1 MRRFITSLVVLLLW
15 SLIVVGQEAPI
26 TTTKPGNIT
35 DAADLEAFFDG
46 AMRVPME
53 SKHIAGGVVAVVVNG
68 KVVFTKGYGYAD
80 IAERKPV
87 DPEKTMLR
95 IASISKPFTWTAVM
109 QQVEEGKL
117 DLDAD
122 VNKYL
127 KDVQIPATMQ
137 QPITL
142 KNFLT
147 HTPGFED
154 HVIGLFAKEPDKR
167 PLREILKTQIP
178 MRVRPPGTLASY
190 SNHGTALA
198 GYAVE
203 CVSGQPWEEY
213 LEARIF
219 KPLGMKHTTA
229 RQPAKE
235 LLSADLSKSYKWE
248 GGRFVDK
255 GFEYVPAAPAGCLS
269 ASALDMTKFMMA
281 HLNDGQLGEARI
293 LKAETA
299 KKMREP
305 LFRHDDRVSAMCY
318 GFFEEK
324 HHGLRLIGHG
334 GDTIYFHSL
343 MQLIPEKNVGY
354 FISFNT
360 DTSAGVREQIQEA
373 FLSRYYPVTLQARV
387 KPNGSLKERA
397 SRLAGEYG
405 GTRYSHSTLAKLG
418 SLMSVHEVNVND
430 DDTITIVSSGNA
442 RRFVEVQPFQFKEL
456 DGTREVVFQT
466 DKEGNVVHLFFGN
479 GPHSSAIKL
488 KWYESPNVQVGL
500 LLVCVVLFATA
511 LLVWPAVGWNVRGLE
526 STTVRRS
533 WFSAFLS
540 WLAWLMCL
548 LSMVFA
554 GALVLALLDPNELVF
569 GISPMLSTILLA
581 AQVIAGLAA
590 VTLLGCLIAWVMRY
604 WRFSGRL
611 HYTLVALAGAG
622 FVWSLYHWNLLK
634 FGVN

>member
-1 MRRFITSLVVLLLW
+1 MTRYITSLVVMATCAF
-15 SLIVVGQEAPI
+15 IAMGQDVP
-26 TTTKPGNIT
+26 TQTSKPGNIT

-53 SKHIAGGVVAVVVNG
+53 SKHIAGGVVAVVANG
-68 KVVFTKGYGYAD
+68 KVVFNKGYGYAD
-80 IAERKPV
+80 IAARKPV
-87 DPEKTMLR
+87 DPEKTMFR

-109 QQVEEGKL
+109 QQVESGKL

-127 KDVQIPATMQ
+127 KDVQIPSTMQ

-154 HVIGLFAKEPDKR
+154 LVIGLFAKEPDKR
-167 PLREILKTQIP
+167 PLSEILKTQIP

-219 KPLGMKHTTA
+219 KPLGMTHTTA

-235 LLSADLSKSYKWE
+235 QLSADLSKSYKWE
-248 GGRFVDK
+248 GGQFVDK

-269 ASALDMTKFMMA
+269 ASALDMTKFMLA

-293 LKAETA
+293 LKTETA

-343 MQLIPEKNVGY
+343 MQLIPEKNVGL

-360 DTSAGVREQIQEA
+360 NTSAGVREQIQEA
-373 FLSRYYPVTLQARV
+373 FLARYFPMMLQARE
-387 KPNGSLKERA
+387 KPNDAIKERA
-397 SRLAGEYG
+397 SRLTGEYG
-405 GTRYSHSTLAKLG
+405 GTRYSHSTIAKLG
-418 SLMSVHEVNVND
+418 ALMAVHEVIVNAD
-430 DDTITIVSSGNA
+430 NTITITSGDNA
-442 RRFVEVQPFQFKEL
+442 RRYFEVQPFQFREV
-456 DGTREVVFQT
+456 DGTREAIFQT

-488 KWYESPNVQVGL
+488 KWYETQTVQAGL
-500 LLVCVVLFATA
+500 LLVCIVLFATA
-511 LLVWPAVGWNVRGLE
+511 LLVWPAVGWNIRGLE
-526 STTVRRS
+526 LTTVRRS
-533 WFSAFLS
+533 GFSAFLS
-540 WLAWLMCL
+540 WMAWLMCL
-548 LSMVFA
+548 LGIVFA
-554 GALVLALLDPNELVF
+554 VAMVLALLDPNELVF
-569 GISPMLSTILLA
+569 GISPWLSKLLLGS
-581 AQVIAGLAA
+581 QVIAGLAA
-590 VTLLGCLIAWVMRY
+590 VTLLGCLIAWMMSY
-604 WRFSGRL
+604 WRFTGRL

-622 FVWSLYHWNLLK
+622 FVWFLYNWNLLT
-634 FGVN
+634 FGVG

>member
-1 MRRFITSLVVLLLW
+1 MIRQLFTLLMALSLPAFA
-15 SLIVVGQEAPI
+15 STQEPA
-26 TTTKPGNIT
+26 KAGNIT

-87 DPEKTMLR
+87 DPEKTMFR

-109 QQVEEGKL
+109 QQVEVGKL

-154 HVIGLFAKEPDKR
+154 HVIGLFAHEPDKR
-167 PLREILKTQIP
+167 RLGEILKTQIP
-178 MRVRPPGTLASY
+178 QRVRTPGTLASY

-213 LEARIF
+213 IETKIT
-219 KPLGMKHTTA
+219 KPLGMAHTLV
-229 RQPAKE
+229 RQPVKE
-235 LLSADLSKSYKWE
+235 QLPADLSKGYKWE
-248 GGRFVDK
+248 GGRYVEK
-255 GFEYVPAAPAGCLS
+255 GFEYCPAAPAGCIS
-269 ASALDMTKFMMA
+269 ASALDMTKFMLA
-281 HLNDGQLGEARI
+281 HLGDGQLGEARI

-299 KKMREP
+299 RKMREP
-305 LFRHDDRVSAMCY
+305 LFRHDDRISAMCY

-324 HHGLRLIGHG
+324 HHGLRLVDHG
-334 GDTIYFHSL
+334 GDTLWFHSL
-343 MQLIPEKNVGY
+343 MQLIPEKNVGL

-360 DTSAGVREQIQEA
+360 NTSGGVREQIQEA
-373 FLSRYYPVTLQARV
+373 FLSRYFPMPLQART
-387 KPNGSLKERA
+387 KPDGALKDRA
-397 SRLAGEYG
+397 SRLVGEYG
-405 GTRYSHSTLAKLG
+405 GTRYSHSTIAKIG
-418 SLMSVHEVNVND
+418 SLLAVYDVTVNN
-430 DDTITIVSSGNA
+430 DDTITIASGDTA
-442 RRFVEVQPFQFKEL
+442 RRYVEVQPFQFREL
-456 DGTREVVFQT
+456 DGTREAVFQT

-479 GPHSSAIKL
+479 APHSSAIKL
-488 KWYESPNVQVGL
+488 KWYETSMVQLGL
-500 LLVCVVLFATA
+500 LLGCLVLFATA

-526 STTVRRS
+526 STTIRRTR
-533 WFSAFLS
+533 FSAVLS
-540 WLAWLMCL
+540 WLAWGMCL
-548 LSMVFA
+548 MGIVFT
-554 GALVLALLDPNELVF
+554 GALAVVMSDPNEVVF
-569 GISPMLSTILLA
+569 GLSPTLESLL
-581 AQVIAGLAA
+581 QTTKVIAVLSALT
-590 VTLLGCLIAWVMRY
+590 VLGCLIAWGAGY
-604 WRFSGRL
+604 WRISGRL
-611 HYTLVALAGAG
+611 HYTLVTLAGVG
-622 FVWSLYHWNLLK
+622 LVWFLYHWKLLTW
-634 FGVN
+634 GA

>member
-1 MRRFITSLVVLLLW
+1 MLKFMLTLITCFLFLQAVYAQDAL
-15 SLIVVGQEAPI
+15 
-26 TTTKPGNIT
+26 KPGNVT

-53 SKHIAGGVVAVVVNG
+53 SKHIAGGVVAVVANG
-68 KVVFTKGYGYAD
+68 KVVFSKGYGYAD
-80 IAERKPV
+80 IANRKPV
-87 DPEKTMLR
+87 DPEKTMFR

-127 KDVQIPATMQ
+127 KDVQIPATIQ

-142 KNFLT
+142 KNILT

-154 HVIGLFAKEPDKR
+154 NVIGLFAKEPDKR
-167 PLREILKTQIP
+167 PLGEILKSQIP

-190 SNHGTALA
+190 SNHGTAMA
-198 GYAVE
+198 GYAVQ
-203 CVSGQPWEEY
+203 CVAGQQWEEY

-219 KPLGMKHTTA
+219 KPLGMTHATA
-229 RQPAKE
+229 RQPAQDQ
-235 LLSADLSKSYKWE
+235 LPADLSKSYKWQ
-248 GGRFVDK
+248 GGQYVEK

-269 ASALDMTKFMMA
+269 VSALDMTKFMLA

-373 FLSRYYPVTLQARV
+373 FLSRYYPKPLEARI
-387 KPNGSLKERA
+387 KPNGALKERA
-397 SRLAGEYG
+397 ARLEGEYR
-405 GTRYSHSTLAKLG
+405 GTRYSHSSITKIGALLT
-418 SLMSVHEVNVND
+418 SIEVSVNPDE
-430 DDTITIVSSGNA
+430 TITISSGDSA
-442 RRFVEVQPFQFKEL
+442 RRYAEVQPFQFREV
-456 DGTREVVFQT
+456 DGTREAVFQT
-466 DKEGNVVHLFFGN
+466 DKEGNVLHLFFGN

-488 KWYESPNVQVGL
+488 KWYETSTMQFGL
-500 LLVCVVLFATA
+500 LAGCVILFATA

-526 STTVRRS
+526 STTIHRS
-533 WFSAFLS
+533 GFSAFLS
-540 WLAWLMCL
+540 WIGWLMCL
-548 LSMVFA
+548 FSFIFA
-554 GALVLALLDPNELVF
+554 GALVATMLDPNEIVF
-569 GISPMLSTILLA
+569 GISPLLSKILLGS
-581 AQVIAGLAA
+581 QVIAGLAA
-590 VTLLGCLIAWVMRY
+590 ATLLGCLIAWLMSY
-604 WRFSGRL
+604 WRITGRL

-622 FVWSLYHWNLLK
+622 FVWFLYNWNLLV
-634 FGVN
+634 FGMG